1 MGSQDRMISSRS
13 ACRSGPAGSSAR
25 RTKAAAVSGA
35 SSWGCLVVP
44 DVMRIVLTTPSGVAD
59 GAVPAGGR
67 AQKTGRETSGDLA
80 DQLPR
85 TCLLSEALLGQFPH
99 IGHPN
104 NVETIPENHPRGVAP
119 GE

>member
-1 MGSQDRMISSRS
+1 MG
-13 ACRSGPAGSSAR
+13 GH
-25 RTKAAAVSGA
+25 
-35 SSWGCLVVP
+35 
-44 DVMRIVLTTPSGVAD
+44 
-59 GAVPAGGR
+59 

-119 GE
+119 GEGAIPERHASSMNPYPYAVNSLRDIRAISAPAARQFTARHAARTSDSTPDSRR